1 MQRFTHRSES
11 SESLIRLSR
20 LGVLHWEVES
30 PEHLTLSA
38 GGLNSGSLKGLWEKD
53 LMLVSHKSVWLF
65 VTPWAV
71 AHQTLL
77 SSTISWSLLRFMSIE
92 SVMLSNILIL
102 CRPLLLLPLI
112 FPSIRVLS
120 SEEVLCNRQPK
131 YWSINF
137 STSPSNEYLG
147 LISFRMD

>member
-1 MQRFTHRSES
+1 M
-11 SESLIRLSR
+11 
-20 LGVLHWEVES
+20 
-30 PEHLTLSA
+30 
-38 GGLNSGSLKGLWEKD
+38 
-53 LMLVSHKSVWLF
+53 
-65 VTPWAV
+65 
-71 AHQTLL
+71 
-77 SSTISWSLLRFMSIE
+77 
-92 SVMLSNILIL
+92 MLSNSLIL

-147 LISFRMD
+147 LISFRID